1 MDELTTQ
8 RQRRLSKFRRD
19 GGGFG
24 PFRFSPKDL
33 EILRLIHAYRYVTAD
48 HIFAL
53 VPGNRRHLAERLQGL
68 FHHGY
73 VQRLLP
79 PAVMRV
85 ADGPQR
91 GSDKFTY
98 VLDGLGAETLTQ
110 AGAVPVDE
118 LAWEPRHTNRVSWF
132 VEHQVGIST
141 FHGALV
147 LAARGRGDIA
157 LRDWT
162 QLLTLRDW
170 VKVRLQSDAKETTLR
185 VAPDAYFAII
195 EGDKRRNFFLEFDRG
210 TEEHGRIRETL
221 WKYWLYL
228 QSRRYQERYE
238 NARDVRVLVVTT
250 SDGRVA
256 RMLEMLTTV
265 DPKGRGLNQFWFT
278 TEASYSLARPETVLG
293 PIWTTLKTPAE
304 KRSVLESA

>member
-1 MDELTTQ
+1 VKTDHVLA
-8 RQRRLSKFRRD
+8 LI
-19 GGGFG
+19 GGN
-24 PFRFSPKDL
+24 
-33 EILRLIHAYRYVTAD
+33 A
-48 HIFAL
+48 
-53 VPGNRRHLAERLQGL
+53 RHLAERLQGL

-79 PAVMRV
+79 PALMRV
-85 ADGPQR
+85 ADSPQR

-98 VLDGLGAETLTQ
+98 VLDEPGAETLTH
-110 AGAVPVDE
+110 AGTVSADE
-118 LAWEPRHTNRVSWF
+118 MAWEPRHTNRVSWF

-141 FHGALV
+141 FHGAIF
-147 LAARGRGDIA
+147 LAARGRPDIG

-162 QLLTLRDW
+162 QLVTLRDW

-185 VAPDAYFAII
+185 VAPDAYFAIL

-250 SDGRVA
+250 SEGRIA
-256 RMLEMLTTV
+256 RMLEMLMTV

-278 TEASYSLARPETVLG
+278 TEASYSLARPEVVLG
-293 PIWTTLKTPAE
+293 SIWTTLKAPSE
-304 KRSVLESA
+304 KRSLLEAP